1 MLGTVE
7 EAITFQPVQVMAA
20 VDDGQGQLVL
30 AGGRLVAVLVRLTDA
45 GHGSEREHWFLEAG
59 FGPCSTVLPP
69 AFPDLGAAEGWV
81 RRQLDGRCEAALGA
95 LDRTS

>member
-1 MLGTVE
+1 MAVE
-7 EAITFQPVQVMAA
+7 ETITFQPIQVMTA

-45 GHGSEREHWFLEAG
+45 EHGSKREHWFLEAG

-69 AFPDLGAAEGWV
+69 AFPNLGAAESWV
-81 RRQLDGRCEAALGA
+81 RGRLG
-95 LDRTS
+95 SH